1 MTVDSFAA
9 QISLVVPVK
18 GDFHGLVRLLEQ
30 IRNWQIEIIVVE
42 AIAEVAADAPVV
54 INPQREQS
62 MNEVRRREGLW
73 LQHSPSRGAQIRH
86 GIEQASSPWLWVL
99 HADTHGDDAAYRYL
113 QKLVQEDA
121 ECWGRFDVHLAGAHW
136 GLPLVAWAMNWRSRF
151 TRICTGDQ
159 GMFFHRRMLAA
170 VGGFPQQPLMEDVEV
185 SRRLRKLSR
194 SVFRAPRITISTSAA
209 RWDQQGWLRTIL
221 HMWWLR
227 IRYALG
233 ASPEELAAAY
243 YPGSRSRQSP
253 PAKANSK

>member
-62 MNEVRRREGLW
+62 MKEVRRREGLW

-99 HADTHGDDAAYRYL
+99 MLTRTAMTQPIATCKHSFRKTLSVGDALTFIL
-113 QKLVQEDA
+113 QALT
-121 ECWGRFDVHLAGAHW
+121 GAC
-136 GLPLVAWAMNWRSRF
+136 R
-151 TRICTGDQ
+151 
-159 GMFFHRRMLAA
+159 
-170 VGGFPQQPLMEDVEV
+170 
-185 SRRLRKLSR
+185 
-194 SVFRAPRITISTSAA
+194 
-209 RWDQQGWLRTIL
+209 
-221 HMWWLR
+221 
-227 IRYALG
+227 
-233 ASPEELAAAY
+233 
-243 YPGSRSRQSP
+243 
-253 PAKANSK
+253 